1 MVGFISCIFN
11 NVCNMWNESIIIKI
25 VFVIFINDDNGLCFV
40 DLLVIKMV

>member
-1 MVGFISCIFN
+1 MVGFICIFN